1 MRICERE
8 IFLRIDD
15 RGSHAFPERS
25 AILYLQSS
33 ILDLFPALSLSL
45 TNGIMNNTV
54 RRFSILLLLSLS
66 LFSTGCAYY
75 SFTGATVPTHLNT
88 VAIPLAEDNS
98 LSPLTTLDD
107 ELTDLLIT
115 RFVQQTRL
123 SLEQNEDDADA
134 VLTVRIDRY
143 ANAPTSVSGQERAE
157 LNRITLSVS
166 VRYYDRVEDKE
177 LLQRTFSS
185 FADYDPLEG
194 GLEREEE
201 TARAALENIADDIFT
216 AATSNW

>member
-1 MRICERE
+1 
-8 IFLRIDD
+8 
-15 RGSHAFPERS
+15 
-25 AILYLQSS
+25 
-33 ILDLFPALSLSL
+33 
-45 TNGIMNNTV
+45 MNSTV
-54 RRFSILLLLSLS
+54 RRLSIPLLLSLI
-66 LFSTGCAYY
+66 LFPTGCAYY
-75 SFTGATVPTHLNT
+75 SFTGATVPAHLNT

-177 LLQRTFSS
+177 LLQRSFSS
-185 FADYDPLEG
+185 FADYNPLEG
-194 GLEREEE
+194 GLELEEE

>member
-1 MRICERE
+1 MKS
-8 IFLRIDD
+8 FV
-15 RGSHAFPERS
+15 GHARL
-25 AILYLQSS
+25 I
-33 ILDLFPALSLSL
+33 
-45 TNGIMNNTV
+45 V
-54 RRFSILLLLSLS
+54 WLLLLAAAP
-66 LFSTGCAYY
+66 GCAYY
-75 SFTGATVPTHLNT
+75 SFTGATVPAHLNT

-123 SLEQNEDDADA
+123 GLEQNE
-134 VLTVRIDRY
+134 Y

-177 LLQRTFSS
+177 LLRRSFSS
-185 FADYDPLEG
+185 FSDYNPLEG
-194 GLEREEE
+194 GLELEEE

>member
-1 MRICERE
+1 M
-8 IFLRIDD
+8 
-15 RGSHAFPERS
+15 
-25 AILYLQSS
+25 
-33 ILDLFPALSLSL
+33 AL
-45 TNGIMNNTV
+45 V
-54 RRFSILLLLSLS
+54 LLLAAAP
-66 LFSTGCAYY
+66 GCAYY

-115 RFVQQTRL
+115 RFVRQTRL
-123 SLEQNEDDADA
+123 SLEENEDDADA
-134 VLTVRIDRY
+134 LLTVRIDRY

-185 FADYDPLEG
+185 FADYNPLEG
-194 GLEREEE
+194 SLELEEE
-201 TARAALENIADDIFT
+201 TALAALENIADDIFT